1 MLKLDEPKRVYFD
14 ESNLDN
20 FFEIYKFEQIKKR
33 KGIVNLVVLKDR
45 KRTFEKRVARAEEGT
60 QKVYNFKFQGEN
72 YRLLIRK

>member
-1 MLKLDEPKRVYFD
+1 MLKIGNRVD
-14 ESNLDN
+14 IGENSW
-20 FFEIYKFEQIKKR
+20 FEVYQFEQIEKR
-33 KGIVNLVVLKDR
+33 KGIVHLVVLKDG

>member
-1 MLKLDEPKRVYFD
+1 MLKLDEPKHVYFD

-33 KGIVNLVVLKDR
+33 KGIVHLVVLKDG

-60 QKVYNFKFQGEN
+60 QKVYNFKFQGEI

>member
-1 MLKLDEPKRVYFD
+1 MLKLDESKRVYFD
-14 ESNLDN
+14 DENYEN
-20 FFEIYKFEQIKKR
+20 FFEIYNFEKTARR
-33 KGIVNLVVLKDR
+33 KGIVHLVVLKDG

>member
-1 MLKLDEPKRVYFD
+1 MLKLDEPRRVYFD
-14 ESNLDN
+14 DENYEN
-20 FFEIYKFEQIKKR
+20 FFEIYNFEKTARR
-33 KGIVNLVVLKDR
+33 KGIVHLVVLKDG

>member
-1 MLKLDEPKRVYFD
+1 MLQIGNRVD
-14 ESNLDN
+14 IGENSW
-20 FFEIYKFEQIKKR
+20 FEIYQFEQIEKR
-33 KGIVNLVVLKDR
+33 KGKVHLVVLKDG

>member
-1 MLKLDEPKRVYFD
+1 MLQIGNRVD
-14 ESNLDN
+14 IGEISW
-20 FFEIYKFEQIKKR
+20 FEIFQFEQIEKR
-33 KGIVNLVVLKDR
+33 KGKVHLVVLKDG

>member
-33 KGIVNLVVLKDR
+33 KEQ
-45 KRTFEKRVARAEEGT
+45 F
-60 QKVYNFKFQGEN
+60 
-72 YRLLIRK
+72 LIRLNA

>member
-1 MLKLDEPKRVYFD
+1 MLQIGNRIDIGEN
-14 ESNLDN
+14 SW
-20 FFEIYKFEQIKKR
+20 FEIYQFEQIEKR
-33 KGIVNLVVLKDR
+33 KGKVHLVVLKDG

>member
-1 MLKLDEPKRVYFD
+1 MLRVGSRVD
-14 ESNLDN
+14 IGENIW
-20 FFEIYKFEQIKKR
+20 FEVYQFEQIEKR
-33 KGIVNLVVLKDR
+33 KGKVHLIVLKDG